1 MNKEEFILEIKKLG
15 VDVTSEKL
23 EKLDLFYEM
32 LLEWNKKINLTAI
45 TDEKE
50 IYLKHFFDSL
60 TLCKVIDLDN
70 ELTLCD
76 VGSGAGFPGII
87 LKIFFPKLKIT
98 LIDSL
103 NKRVNYLNTV
113 ISNLKLSNI
122 VAIHVRM
129 EDFSRLNE
137 EKFDIITARAVSSL
151 SVLSEISVRSLKING
166 SLIFMKANC
175 DLELESID
183 NVMKSLYL
191 GNLRVVKFVLPN
203 ENSNRTLVSMTKL
216 KTTNNKFPRPI
227 DKIKKNPL

>member
-1 MNKEEFILEIKKLG
+1 
-15 VDVTSEKL
+15 
-23 EKLDLFYEM
+23 M